1 MASIPDLSTWVETEQ
16 LFQSPPILIFNCF
29 KTASSWLLVSF
40 IQISLT
46 MEKDMV
52 TQSNIL
58 HTPRASFQIALYS
71 IKNKIKNCT
80 IPEFKLSQVDYYSIT
95 ALSSHPK
102 HGIG

>member
-1 MASIPDLSTWVETEQ
+1 
-16 LFQSPPILIFNCF
+16 
-29 KTASSWLLVSF
+29 
-40 IQISLT
+40 
-46 MEKDMV
+46 MV